1 MSTGQSTQ
9 QAFHSQAGSVP
20 SVIRILDA
28 MSQAGAPAGSQV
40 GGSQTG
46 GSSSS
51 SSGSS
56 APQAPV
62 ASRPTFITTDDA
74 RPTIAEL
81 VAYQTIVGQ
90 AVGQITFLLDYLG
103 DNRSQRPPRPTATA
117 ANGNPG
123 TIWKAVHDIGVEFGL
138 WDNYLARIKL
148 VKAQNE
154 AMVTRQMSMS
164 VQPQGA
170 GGAFKTPLPNKY

>member
-1 MSTGQSTQ
+1 MSIGQSTQ

-28 MSQAGAPAGSQV
+28 MSQAGAPAGTQT
-40 GGSQTG
+40 GSQAG

-51 SSGSS
+51 SSSA

-90 AVGQITFLLDYLG
+90 AIGQITFLLDYLG
-103 DNRSQRPPRPTATA
+103 DDQTQRPPRPLSTASNA
-117 ANGNPG
+117 NPG

-138 WDNYLARIKL
+138 W
-148 VKAQNE
+148 
-154 AMVTRQMSMS
+154 
-164 VQPQGA
+164 
-170 GGAFKTPLPNKY
+170 